1 MDTILTADD
10 RQQNQEFMNAAVAKF
25 ERENPAL
32 AEAMKVMNI
41 SYKEYLAALSA
52 LQASTSTTTNSTE
65 IQL

>member
-1 MDTILTADD
+1 MIKD
-10 RQQNQEFMNAAVAKF
+10 RFSPQETQTSLNEAVHKF
-25 ERENPAL
+25 EQENPAI
-32 AEAMKVMNI
+32 AEALRVMNI